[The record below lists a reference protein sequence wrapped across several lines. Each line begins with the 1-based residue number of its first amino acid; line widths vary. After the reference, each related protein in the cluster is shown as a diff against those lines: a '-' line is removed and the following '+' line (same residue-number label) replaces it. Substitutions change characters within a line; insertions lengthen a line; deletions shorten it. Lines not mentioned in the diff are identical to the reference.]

1 MTIPGA
7 PAAKELAR
15 WYVDEV
21 LNQGRTDALSQRL
34 SADFALYVPPSLAEG
49 PVVQGPE
56 AFAGV
61 IAALRT
67 AFPDLRFT
75 IHDLV
80 ADQHVAMVSFT
91 MEGTHSD
98 TWLGVPAT
106 AKRLRMVGVDVIRV
120 ARGRIEQIRIHGDYL
135 GALQQLGAIPA
146 R

>member
-1 MTIPGA
+1 MSMPDSLT
-7 PAAKELAR
+7 AKELAR
-15 WYVDEV
+15 WYVEEV
-21 LNQGRTDALSQRL
+21 LNEGRTDALNQRL
-34 SADFALYVPPSLAEG
+34 SADFTLHVPPSLAEG

-56 AFAGV
+56 AFAGLV
-61 IAALRT
+61 AGLHRT
-67 AFPDLRFT
+67 FPDLRFT
-75 IHDLV
+75 IRDLV

-120 ARGRIEQIRIHGDYL
+120 ADGRIAQIQIHADYL
-135 GALQQLGAIPA
+135 GALQQLDAIPS

>member
-1 MTIPGA
+1 MDST
-7 PAAKELAR
+7 L
-15 WYVDEV
+15 
-21 LNQGRTDALSQRL
+21 T
-34 SADFALYVPPSLAEG
+34 
-49 PVVQGPE
+49 
-56 AFAGV
+56 AGV